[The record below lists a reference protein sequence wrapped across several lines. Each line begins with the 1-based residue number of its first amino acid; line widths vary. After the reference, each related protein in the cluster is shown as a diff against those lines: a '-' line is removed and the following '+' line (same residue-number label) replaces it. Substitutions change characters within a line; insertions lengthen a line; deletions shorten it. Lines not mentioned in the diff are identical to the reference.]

1 MGFDPETTVDI
12 LCSHEIP
19 MISPHDMWGNS
30 KDPHEL
36 PQALQISSGV
46 GGMGIISRKEI
57 AAGSGVLPGP
67 LESDSA
73 PVVTSQVMVDVVS
86 HSGP

>member
-1 MGFDPETTVDI
+1 
-12 LCSHEIP
+12 
-19 MISPHDMWGNS
+19 MICWFSE
-30 KDPHEL
+30 DPHEL

-46 GGMGIISRKEI
+46 GGMAGMGIISRKEI

-67 LESDSA
+67 LESESA
-73 PVVTSQVMVDVVS
+73 PVVTSLVMVDVVS